1 MTTEHG
7 VAGVAAIA
15 LIVLSV
21 LVPAACKP
29 SGNAQG
35 DKSGTRTDLQSKPD
49 HVPDLSRGPAGA
61 PAVPVVWA
69 EAVSKDVPL
78 EIRAIGRV
86 EAYSSVSIK
95 AQVTGEITSV
105 DFQEG
110 RDVRQG
116 DVLFTIDPK
125 PYEIALRQAEA
136 VLEKDRALLKQA
148 EADAK
153 RYGDLAAKEYVTRE
167 QVDKTVAARDTLI
180 ASIKADEAGVANA
193 RLQLDR
199 CTVRSPID
207 GRTGSLLIYRG
218 NLVRSTDA
226 APAVVINQIVPVRVA
241 FSVPEQSLPRIQEY
255 RAMADL
261 KVDALLGN
269 GDLPPAAGTLSFVD
283 NAIDR
288 ATGTIALKAT
298 FANRNRHLW
307 PGQFVN
313 VVLTLAVQR
322 NAIVVPS
329 QAVQSGQS
337 GNYVFVVKDDMTV
350 EMKRPKID
358 RTVGNETVIA
368 EGLAAGEKVVVDGH
382 LQLVPGAR
390 VQAKPAK

>member
-1 MTTEHG
+1 MSRGTKSWKP
-7 VAGVAAIA
+7 AAVVLAA
-15 LIVLSV
+15 LIIISV
-21 LVPAACKP
+21 LAAAACKP
-29 SGNAQG
+29 SGKAQAARPG
-35 DKSGTRTDLQSKPD
+35 
-49 HVPDLSRGPAGA
+49 GPGAGGGA
-61 PAVPVVWA
+61 GMPAVPIVWA
-69 EAVSKDVPL
+69 EAVLKDIPI

-86 EAYSSVSIK
+86 EPFSSVSIK
-95 AQVTGEITSV
+95 AQVTGEIATV
-105 DFQEG
+105 NFQEG

-116 DVLFTIDPK
+116 DVLFTIDSK
-125 PYEIALRQAEA
+125 PYEIALQQAQA
-136 VLEKDRALLKQA
+136 ILEKDRALLKQA

-167 QVDKTVAARDTLI
+167 QVDKTVATRDTLI

-218 NLVRSTDA
+218 NLVRSSDA
-226 APAVVINQIVPVRVA
+226 APAVVINQITPIRVA
-241 FSVPEQSLPRIQEY
+241 FSAPEQNLLRIQDY
-255 RAMADL
+255 RAKGDL
-261 KVDALLGN
+261 KVQAVLNDGGA
-269 GDLPPAAGTLSFVD
+269 PAWGTLSFLD

-288 ATGTIALKAT
+288 TTGTIGLKAV
-298 FANRNRHLW
+298 FPNADRRLW

-313 VVLTLAVQR
+313 VVLTLAVQA
-322 NAIVVPS
+322 NAVVVPS
-329 QAVQSGQS
+329 QAVQSGQ
-337 GNYVFVVKDDMTV
+337 GGQYVFVVKDDMTV

-368 EGLAAGEKVVVDGH
+368 EGLAAGEKVVIDGQ

-390 VQAKPAK
+390 VQVRSAK

>member
-1 MTTEHG
+1 MTTKRS
-7 VAGVAAIA
+7 VAGIAAVA
-15 LIVLSV
+15 LIVLSG
-21 LVPAACKP
+21 LIPAACKP

-35 DKSGTRTDLQSKPD
+35 GP
-49 HVPDLSRGPAGA
+49 PGGPGGARGAAGA
-61 PAVPVVWA
+61 GGGMPAVAVVWA
-69 EAVSKDVPL
+69 EAVRKDVPV

-86 EAYSSVSIK
+86 EAYSSVAIK

-105 DFQEG
+105 NFQEG
-110 RDVRQG
+110 QEVRQG

-125 PYEIALRQAEA
+125 PYEIALQQAQA
-136 VLEKDRALLKQA
+136 LLEKDRALLKEA

-226 APAVVINQIVPVRVA
+226 APAVVINQIAPVRVT
-241 FSVPEQSLPRIQEY
+241 FSVPEQSLPRIREY
-255 RAMADL
+255 RAKSEL
-261 KVDALLGN
+261 KVEALLDNGN
-269 GDLPPAAGTLSFVD
+269 APAEGTLSFID
-283 NAIDR
+283 NAIDVT
-288 ATGTIALKAT
+288 TGTIDLKAT
-298 FANRNRHLW
+298 FANRDRRLW

-313 VVLTLAVQR
+313 VVMTLAVQTG
-322 NAIVVPS
+322 AVVVPS
-329 QAVQSGQS
+329 QAVQSGQ
-337 GNYVFVVKDDMTV
+337 GGLYVFVVKDDMTV

-358 RTVGNETVIA
+358 RTIGNETVIA
-368 EGLAAGEKVVVDGH
+368 DGLAPGEKVVVDGQ

>member
-1 MTTEHG
+1 MKPKHT
-7 VAGVAAIA
+7 AAKAAAMILA
-15 LIVLSV
+15 VFSILI
-21 LVPAACKP
+21 PTACKP
-29 SGNAQG
+29 SSKVQAARPGG
-35 DKSGTRTDLQSKPD
+35 GSG
-49 HVPDLSRGPAGA
+49 G
-61 PAVPVVWA
+61 PAVPVEWA
-69 EAVSKDVPL
+69 EAIRKDVPI
-78 EIRAIGRV
+78 EIRVIGRV

-95 AQVTGEITSV
+95 AQATGEITSV
-105 DFQEG
+105 NFQEG
-110 RDVRQG
+110 QEVRQG
-116 DVLFTIDPK
+116 DVLFMIDPK
-125 PYEIALRQAEA
+125 PYEIALQQAQA
-136 VLEKDRALLKQA
+136 ILEKDRALLKQA

-167 QVDKTVAARDTLI
+167 QVDKTVASRDTLI

-199 CTVRSPID
+199 CTVRYPID

-226 APAVVINQIVPVRVA
+226 ASAVVINQIAPVRVT

-255 RAMADL
+255 RAKSEL
-261 KVDALLGN
+261 KVEAVLGN
-269 GDLPPAAGTLSFVD
+269 GGLPAAGTLSFVD

-288 ATGTIALKAT
+288 STGTIALKAT
-298 FANRNRHLW
+298 FANRDRHLW

-313 VVLTLAVQR
+313 VILTLAVQR

-337 GNYVFVVKDDMTV
+337 GLYVFVVKDDMTV

-358 RTVGNETVIA
+358 RAVGNETVIA
-368 EGLAAGEKVVVDGH
+368 EGLAAGEKVVVDGQ